1 MTKVLF
7 LCNSNRGKSQMAA
20 ALAKLHA
27 PSWEVYSARVQVAE
41 PGQPGDV
48 NLEAS
53 HCLAEVGAD
62 MSEGTPKPVDP
73 ELAAKVDDH
82 VIIVGGADYS
92 GPAERWEIEDPSQRG
107 VEGKQRMVELRDD
120 IDARVKE
127 LIARHN

>member
-27 PSWEVYSARVQVAE
+27 PSWKVYSAGVQVTE
-41 PGQPGDV
+41 PGQSGDV

-73 ELAAKVDDH
+73 ELAANVDH
-82 VIIVGGADYS
+82 VIIVGDADYD
-92 GPAERWEIEDPSQRG
+92 GVAERWEIEDPSVRG
-107 VEGKQRMVELRDD
+107 LEGDERMDALRDD
-120 IDARVKE
+120 IDARVRAF
-127 LIARHN
+127 LDAHA